1 MVFSVPLCLCVET
14 ERFSE
19 VDPLKRVE
27 NELKKCVKCGA
38 CRAHCPAFATFG
50 KEPAVARGKVALAQH
65 LLKGDIELDDAT
77 YTAMSKCLLC
87 GSCVEKCPNDVPTDE
102 IVMTAREAL
111 SGQRGLTT
119 FHAAVGRVIR
129 NRTLMKFGAAAAR
142 ILGPL
147 FFRKVPETSGLRL
160 RFPLPF
166 VGGKRHIPPLAKK
179 PFMDRHPEVIQGEPG
194 KPRIVYF
201 VGCMTN
207 FCYPQVGEA
216 ALALFR
222 HLGCTVIIPKNQQC
236 CGLPGMSGGDLD
248 TVRGLA
254 EKNLAELERY
264 EADYVM
270 TACATCGGALHKFY
284 PNLVGKRHPELA
296 ARLKAIADKTV
307 DAAQLL
313 QKLGLNPEETGA
325 GDNMRI
331 TYHDP
336 CHLRTRAITRQPR
349 ELLQGAPGVELAEME
364 GADKCCGLGGT
375 FNVYHYESS
384 LAINQMKSAAII
396 KTGAEAVVTGCPG
409 CMMQLSDGLKQR
421 GNRTRVLHTLEIL
434 ARALRT

>member
-1 MVFSVPLCLCVET
+1 MDALI
-14 ERFSE
+14 
-19 VDPLKRVE
+19 RVE

-77 YTAMSKCLLC
+77 YGAMSKCLLC

-102 IVMTAREAL
+102 IVMVAREAL
-111 SGQRGLTT
+111 AGQRGLTT
-119 FHAAVGRVIR
+119 FHSAVGRVIN
-129 NRTLMKFGAAAAR
+129 NRALMKFGAAAAR

-179 PFMDRHPEVIQGEPG
+179 PFLERHPEVLPGEPG

-248 TVRGLA
+248 TVRELA
-254 EKNLAELERY
+254 ERNLAELERF
-264 EADYVM
+264 EADYIM

-307 DAAQLL
+307 DATQLL
-313 QKLGLNPEETGA
+313 HKLGLNPQETGA
-325 GDNMRI
+325 GSDVRI

-349 ELLQGAPGVELAEME
+349 ELLAGTPGIELAEME

-384 LAINQMKSAAII
+384 LAINKMKSAAII
-396 KTGAEAVVTGCPG
+396 RTGALAVATGCPG
-409 CMMQLSDGLKQR
+409 CMMQLSDGLKQH
-421 GNRTRVLHTLEIL
+421 GSAVQVVHTLQVL
-434 ARALRT
+434 ARRLLKS

>member
-1 MVFSVPLCLCVET
+1 M
-14 ERFSE
+14 
-19 VDPLKRVE
+19 DPLQRVE

-38 CRAHCPAFATFG
+38 CRANCPAFNAFG
-50 KEPAVARGKVALAQH
+50 KEPAVARGKIALAQH

-77 YTAMSKCLLC
+77 YAAMSKCLLC
-87 GSCVEKCPNDVPTDE
+87 GSCVEKCPNNVPTDE
-102 IVMTAREAL
+102 IVMVAREAL
-111 SGQRGLTT
+111 SKQRGLTT
-119 FHAAVGRVIR
+119 FHTAVGRVIS
-129 NRTLMKFGAAAAR
+129 NRRLMNFGALAAR
-142 ILGPL
+142 IFGPL

-166 VGGKRHIPPLAKK
+166 VGGKRHIPQIAKK
-179 PFMDRHPEVIQGEPG
+179 PFLNRHPEVILGEPG
-194 KPRIVYF
+194 KPRIVFF

-216 ALALFR
+216 TLTLFR

-254 EKNLAELERY
+254 EKNLAEMERF
-264 EADYVM
+264 EADYIM

-284 PNLVGKRHPELA
+284 PAVVGRRHPELA
-296 ARLKAIADKTV
+296 ARCKAIADKTV

-313 QKLGLNPEETGA
+313 QKLGLDPTTTGSGSA
-325 GDNMRI
+325 VRI

-336 CHLRTRAITRQPR
+336 CHLRTRGITSQPR
-349 ELLQGAPGVELAEME
+349 QLLQESPGITLAEME

-375 FNVYHYESS
+375 FNVYHYEQSMK
-384 LAINQMKSAAII
+384 INAGKSAAIL
-396 KTGAEAVVTGCPG
+396 KTAADAVVTGCPG
-409 CMMQLSDGLKQR
+409 CMMQLSDGLKQH
-421 GNRTRVLHTLEIL
+421 NSSVAVMHTVELL
-434 ARALRT
+434 ARAILHKPKH